1 MNVDGLGYHVYIVYI
16 VYIVSGG
23 FVEGLTAKAAKN
35 VKRRRSPEEKYGKY
49 KWIRMLIRRNS
60 REIREI
66 KRMLRGLSLGLSHLM
81 DFDSEYLVNMV
92 CRDSR
97 DQAILDVLRA
107 AGSDGM
113 PPKKIHVRV
122 RRYGLKYHHITRRI
136 KRMNK
141 RMQNEIGEQ
150 LADKVGRNWALSSFM
165 LHNWTTK
172 TREIETEM

>member
-1 MNVDGLGYHVYIVYI
+1 VYIVHI

-23 FVEGLTAKAAKN
+23 LLEVLTAKAASN
-35 VKRRRSPEEKYGKY
+35 VKRRRSPEQKYGKY

-81 DFDSEYLVNMV
+81 DFDSDYLVNVV

-97 DQAILDVLRA
+97 DRAILDVLRA
-107 AGSDGM
+107 AGSDGL
-113 PPKKIHVRV
+113 PPKKIHARV
-122 RRYGLKYHHITRRI
+122 RRYGLKYHHITRRV

-141 RMQNEIGEQ
+141 RMQSEIGERV
-150 LADKVGRNWALSSFM
+150 ADKVGRSWALSDFM
-165 LHNWTTK
+165 LRNWSVKTK
-172 TREIETEM
+172 EIHTARAFLDGTAV